1 MMSLHDI
8 AIFRPNQELMNVRD
22 KMYRLIV
29 EWRVHPI
36 IYVTIAMCLILA
48 GCSLERHE
56 YRNCTVLRLLNVQPY
71 PDDGVFAGFDSGLDL
86 VPAAHLA
93 AKEINNRSDILTGFD
108 LEIVD
113 IDSEACGREIITKGL
128 INFYRELV
136 SQDPSRCI
144 VGVIGFVCSSV
155 TNVLV
160 PIISHQNIGY
170 VILANS
176 VSPAHR
182 NIKEYPNL
190 FHTISPSSVHNE
202 ALLSLMQRFNW
213 RRIGVVYDS
222 FTIIYRTTAT
232 DFIQQALNFI
242 LSKIELTTLVPIISN
257 SPNVISEAFDS
268 INAEEAR
275 ITYWQGSDDQN
286 AVCLC
291 EAYRRQLLYPG
302 FVYILRSN
310 PHSVDNLLAANT
322 NCNKKEMLH
331 AMEGVFMLDYRL
343 EVDDDTVLISG
354 WNYSEFRQRYAKEL
368 EEYAG
373 ISNETLHVNI
383 YGNSFYD
390 QVWAF
395 GLALNNSLPF
405 IHSESLSF
413 SDYTINGNPGPI
425 SRIIKRELMKL
436 SFQGA
441 SGQIDFSDDHGQRTP
456 TYVNIFQV
464 QKGKPQLIGVYNP
477 YSHNVTLTEA
487 TPLINDIPPDTF
499 DTVHRLL
506 PPWLGI
512 CLLTSQ
518 GILFGLI
525 TTNLFLILKWKNE
538 TDIKAT
544 SPYLSLLM
552 MIGCYVLCVLS
563 MIQIANRTFVLSTMV
578 MKSLCYLETW
588 TSLGT
593 DLILAVLFLKLMRI
607 YQIFRTFGKI
617 SEYWH
622 DQYIFIYILAICLGK
637 AVLVI
642 LWNSTDSIG
651 IKVHKEYVKDPDQ
664 LPYYIDTVIC
674 YSSRIWLVATELYSG
689 VLLFLVVILA
699 VATRHIK
706 RENFKDTKKI
716 NTFIFSVLIVNVSS
730 IALRIFFLEVG
741 NQIGD
746 DIAEWLPSFSTPLLC
761 QVCLLF
767 PKILPLAFKLINV
780 QYNNYVRN
788 S

>member
-1 MMSLHDI
+1 MC
-8 AIFRPNQELMNVRD
+8 
-22 KMYRLIV
+22 RLIV
-29 EWRVHPI
+29 
-36 IYVTIAMCLILA
+36 YVTIAILA
-48 GCSLERHE
+48 GYSLERHE

-71 PDDGVFAGFDSGLDL
+71 PDDGVFAGFDRGLDL

-93 AKEINNRSDILTGFD
+93 AKEINNRSDILAGFN

-113 IDSEACGREIITKGL
+113 IDSEAYGREIITKGL
-128 INFYRELV
+128 VNFYKELV

-144 VGVIGFVCSSV
+144 VGVMGFVCSSV

-160 PIISHQNIGY
+160 PIISHQSIGY

-182 NIKEYPNL
+182 NNIKEYPNL
-190 FHTISPSSVHNE
+190 FHTISSSSVINE
-202 ALLSLMQRFNW
+202 ALISLMQRFNW
-213 RRIGVVYDS
+213 KRIGVVYDS
-222 FTIIYRTTAT
+222 VTIIYRTTAT
-232 DFIQQALNFI
+232 DFIQRTLV
-242 LSKIELTTLVPIISN
+242 LPEVELTTLIPIISN
-257 SPNVISEAFDS
+257 SATNVISDAFDN

-275 ITYWQGSDDQN
+275 ITYWHGSDDQN
-286 AVCLC
+286 AFCLC
-291 EAYRRQLLYPG
+291 EAYRRQFLYPG

-310 PHSVDNLLAANT
+310 PHNIDNLLAANT
-322 NCNKKEMLH
+322 NCNKKEILH
-331 AMEGVFMLDYRL
+331 AAEGVFMLDYRL

-368 EEYAG
+368 EEYARV
-373 ISNETLHVNI
+373 SNETLRVSI

-395 GLALNNSLPF
+395 GLALNNSLPY
-405 IHSESLSF
+405 IRSENLSF

-425 SRIIKRELMKL
+425 SSIIKRELMKL

-441 SGQIDFSDDHGQRTP
+441 SGLTEFSADQAQRSP
-456 TYVNIFQV
+456 TYVNIFQI
-464 QKGKPQLIGVYNP
+464 QKGKPKLIGVYNP

-487 TPLINDIPPDTF
+487 APLINDIPPDTF
-499 DTVHRLL
+499 DIVYQLL

-525 TTNLFLILKWKNE
+525 TTNLFLILKWKDE

-552 MIGCYVLCVLS
+552 MIGCYVLCVTS
-563 MIQIANRTFVLSTMV
+563 MIQIANRMFVSNTIIMA
-578 MKSLCYLETW
+578 MKFLCYLETW

-617 SEYWH
+617 SKYWR
-622 DQYIFIYILAICLGK
+622 DQYIFICILAICLGK
-637 AVLVI
+637 VVLVI

-651 IKVHKEYVKDPDQ
+651 VEVHKEYVKVPDQ
-664 LPYYIDTVIC
+664 LPYYVDTVIC
-674 YSSRIWLVATELYSG
+674 YSSRVWLVAAGLYSG

-716 NTFIFSVLIVNVSS
+716 NAFIFSVLIVNISS
-730 IALRIFFLEVG
+730 VALRIFFLEVG

-746 DIAEWLPSFSTPLLC
+746 DIAEWLPSFSIPLLC
-761 QVCLLF
+761 QVCLFF
-767 PKILPLAFKLINV
+767 PKILPLAFKLINIH
-780 QYNNYVRN
+780 NNYVR
-788 S
+788 SS

>member
-1 MMSLHDI
+1 MC
-8 AIFRPNQELMNVRD
+8 
-22 KMYRLIV
+22 RLIV
-29 EWRVHPI
+29 
-36 IYVTIAMCLILA
+36 YVTIAIL
-48 GCSLERHE
+48 GGYSLERHE

-71 PDDGVFAGFDSGLDL
+71 PDDGVFAGFDRGLDL

-93 AKEINNRSDILTGFD
+93 AEEINNRSDILAGFN

-128 INFYRELV
+128 INFYKELV

-144 VGVIGFVCSSV
+144 VGVMGFVCSSV

-182 NIKEYPNL
+182 NNIKEYPNL
-190 FHTISPSSVHNE
+190 FHTISSSSVHNE
-202 ALLSLMQRFNW
+202 ALISLMQRFNW

-222 FTIIYRTTAT
+222 VTIIYRTTAT
-232 DFIQQALNFI
+232 DFIQRTLV
-242 LSKIELTTLVPIISN
+242 LSELELTTLVPIISN
-257 SPNVISEAFDS
+257 SAIIISDTFDN

-286 AVCLC
+286 ALCLC
-291 EAYRRQLLYPG
+291 EAYHRQFLYPG

-310 PHSVDNLLAANT
+310 PQSIDNLLAANT
-322 NCNKKEMLH
+322 NCNRKEMLH
-331 AMEGVFMLDYRL
+331 AVEGVFMLDYRL

-373 ISNETLHVNI
+373 SSNETLRVSI

-395 GLALNNSLPF
+395 GLALNNSLPY
-405 IHSESLSF
+405 IRSENLSF
-413 SDYTINGNPGPI
+413 SDYTINGNSGPSI
-425 SRIIKRELMKL
+425 SSIIKCELMKL

-441 SGQIDFSDDHGQRTP
+441 SGLTDFSADQGQRSSTH
-456 TYVNIFQV
+456 VNIFQI

-477 YSHNVTLTEA
+477 YNHNVTLTEA
-487 TPLINDIPPDTF
+487 APLINDIPPDTF
-499 DTVHRLL
+499 DTVRQLL

-525 TTNLFLILKWKNE
+525 TTNLFLILKWKDE
-538 TDIKAT
+538 TDIKAI

-552 MIGCYVLCVLS
+552 MTGCYVLCVTS
-563 MIQIANRTFVLSTMV
+563 MIQIANRIFVLSTIAV
-578 MKSLCYLETW
+578 KFLCYLETW

-617 SEYWH
+617 SKYWR

-637 AVLVI
+637 VVLVI

-651 IKVHKEYVKDPDQ
+651 VEVHKEYVKVPDQ
-664 LPYYIDTVIC
+664 LPYYVDTVIC
-674 YSSRIWLVATELYSG
+674 YSSRVWLVATGLYSG

-699 VATRHIK
+699 VGTRHIK

-716 NTFIFSVLIVNVSS
+716 NAFIFSVLIVNISS

-746 DIAEWLPSFSTPLLC
+746 DITKWLPSFSTPLLC
-761 QVCLLF
+761 QVCLFF
-767 PKILPLAFKLINV
+767 PKILPLAFKL
-780 QYNNYVRN
+780 VRN